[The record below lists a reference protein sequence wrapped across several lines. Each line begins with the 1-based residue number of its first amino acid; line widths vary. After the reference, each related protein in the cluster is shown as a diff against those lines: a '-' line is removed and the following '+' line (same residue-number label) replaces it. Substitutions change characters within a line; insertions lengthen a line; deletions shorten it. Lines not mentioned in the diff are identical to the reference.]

1 MTTFDDRVQ
10 AFEAKFAHDLDLRF
24 QARAR
29 CNKLLGLWAAKILN
43 LTGAEAESYADEV
56 VTADLQHPGHDDVLN
71 KITADMAAQHQST
84 VSREDIK
91 AKMAEFLTQASAE
104 VLEAT

>member
-29 CNKLLGLWAAKILN
+29 CNKLLGLWAAGLLN
-43 LTGAEAESYADEV
+43 LTGAEAEGYADEV
-56 VTADLQHPGHDDVLN
+56 VTADLQHPGHEDVVN
-71 KITADMAAQHQST
+71 KISSDMGTQHISG

-91 AKMAEFLTQASAE
+91 AKMAEFLTQATAE
-104 VLEAT
+104 MLETT

>member
-1 MTTFDDRVQ
+1 MTTFDDRAQ

-29 CNKLLGLWAAKILN
+29 CNKLLGQWAADILGLN
-43 LTGAEAESYADEV
+43 AAQTEEYAAEV
-56 VTADLQHPGHDDVLN
+56 VSADLQHPGHDDVLN
-71 KITADMAAQHQST
+71 KITSDIAAHKHSQFT
-84 VSREDIK
+84 AEDVK
-91 AKMAEFLTQASAE
+91 RQMAEFLSQASEE

>member
-29 CNKLLGLWAAKILN
+29 CNKLLGLWAADILS
-43 LTGAEAESYADEV
+43 LSDAQAESYASDV

-71 KITADMAAQHQST
+71 KILADMQAKNQTQITAD
-84 VSREDIK
+84 DIK
-91 AKMAEFLTQASAE
+91 EQMSAFMTEACAEM
-104 VLEAT
+104 LETT

>member
-29 CNKLLGLWAAKILN
+29 CNKLLGLWAANILN
-43 LTGAEAESYADEV
+43 LSGAAAEGYAAEV
-56 VTADLQHPGHDDVLN
+56 VTADLQYPGHDDVLN
-71 KITADMAAQHQST
+71 KISTDLVAQQQNEVT
-84 VSREDIK
+84 REDIK
-91 AKMAEFLTQASAE
+91 AKMAEFLSQATAE
-104 VLEAT
+104 MLEAT